1 MCPPNGG
8 SLQIQ
13 WGGEGSL
20 RPILILQE
28 HLSLNLNF
36 QRGGVSNKK
45 NPLRGSLDKFMN
57 NSTKKKITKNEI
69 KNI

>member
-1 MCPPNGG
+1 MEGHCKFDGE
-8 SLQIQ
+8 
-13 WGGEGSL
+13 GEGSL
-20 RPILILQE
+20 RPIIISKE